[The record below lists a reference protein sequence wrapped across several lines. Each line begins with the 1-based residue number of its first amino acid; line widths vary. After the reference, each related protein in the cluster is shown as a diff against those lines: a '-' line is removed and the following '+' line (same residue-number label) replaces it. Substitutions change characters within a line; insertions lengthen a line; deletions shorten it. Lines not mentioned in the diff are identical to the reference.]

1 MELAASAAPR
11 ERQSVMPHM
20 IACSLVISA
29 SKIHEDPFRSAS
41 CGHAVRG
48 GAGPGLPRQGRASCR
63 SLRRRRQ
70 RRYFWPHPRA
80 EARRRLQT
88 AFHRR
93 ESRRGE
99 RRHRYG
105 FRSQSGARR
114 LHAARDGERPDHGE
128 SGPLRQGPLRP
139 GQGPRPGR
147 AVRRIPVC
155 AGDPGRFAGQEHLRP
170 GRGGA
175 REAGRGFLRVH
186 RGRRRQP
193 SRRRAARAR
202 HPYPAHARPL
212 QGQRARARGPA
223 GRPAHF
229 HVRHRHHLGSADSRR
244 KVACVRGVERE
255 ARLGPPG
262 GADHAGGR
270 DQGLRHLAVAG
281 RARAGRNVQ
290 GDRRSPQ
297 PGDRQGDARA
307 RRARAPGH
315 PGRQRNRD
323 RQPGGPRRADQER
336 FTAVCE
342 TGEGREDPCAMKI
355 LVLPGDGIGPEI
367 TAATLTVLER
377 ANALFKLELRWQHE
391 EIGLPALKKEGTTLP
406 PRALEAARS
415 SDGVILGPLSTY
427 EYPTR
432 DKGGINPSAE
442 LRTKLDL
449 YANIRPARS
458 RMGVGLTGKP
468 VDLVIYRENTEGF
481 YADRNMH
488 VGIGEFMPT
497 EDMALAV
504 RRVTAKCCE
513 RIARRAF
520 EAATTRRG
528 KVTAIH
534 KANVFRISDGLWLRE
549 VRKVAVEFPGV
560 QLEEVIVDAM
570 AALLLRDPMRFDVI
584 VAENMYGDI
593 LSDEASELSGGL
605 GLGGSINAGDAHCLA
620 QAQHGSAPD
629 LAGKNRANPTSL
641 ILSAAMLLEW
651 IAARRGNDAFAA
663 AARNI
668 DAAVDATLNDPATRT
683 ADLGGKL
690 GTGEFAKT
698 VAAKLG

>member
-11 ERQSVMPHM
+11 ERQSIMPHM
-20 IACSLVISA
+20 IACSPAISA
-29 SKIHEDPFRSAS
+29 SKIHEDPVRSAS
-41 CGHAVRG
+41 GGHAVRR
-48 GAGPGLPRQGRASCR
+48 GASPGLPRQARASCS
-63 SLRRRRQ
+63 SLRRGRQ

-80 EARRRLQT
+80 ETRRRLQA

-93 ESRRGE
+93 EPRRGE

-105 FRSQSGARR
+105 FRRQSGARR
-114 LHAARDGERPDHGE
+114 LHAARDGERPGHRE
-128 SGPLRQGPLRP
+128 SGPLREGPLRP
-139 GQGPRPGR
+139 GQGLRPRR

-155 AGDPGRFAGQEHLRP
+155 AGDPGRFAGQEH
-170 GRGGA
+170 
-175 REAGRGFLRVH
+175 
-186 RGRRRQP
+186 RR
-193 SRRRAARAR
+193 
-202 HPYPAHARPL
+202 
-212 QGQRARARGPA
+212 PA

-229 HVRHRHHLGSADSRR
+229 HVRHRHHLGSADPRR
-244 KVACVRGVERE
+244 KAACVRGVERE
-255 ARLGPPG
+255 ARIGPPG

-297 PGDRQGDARA
+297 PGDRQGDART

-377 ANALFKLELRWQHE
+377 ANSLFKLELRWQHE
-391 EIGLPALKKEGTTLP
+391 EIGLPSLKKEGTTLP
-406 PRALEAARS
+406 ARVLDAARS
-415 SDGVILGPLSTY
+415 SDGVLLGPLSTY
-427 EYPTR
+427 EYPPR

-442 LRTKLDL
+442 FRTKLDL

-488 VGIGEFMPT
+488 MGIGEFMPT

-520 EAATTRRG
+520 EAAMTRRR
-528 KVTAIH
+528 KVTVIH

-549 VRKVAVEFPGV
+549 VRKVAQDFPQV
-560 QLEEVIVDAM
+560 PLEEVIVDAM

-629 LAGKNRANPTSL
+629 LAGKNKANPTSL

-690 GTGEFAKT
+690 STGEFARV